1 MHEACEVR
9 RGQSLLVY
17 LVSLEAAVLA
27 DGAHHS
33 LGFDEVVGIIDGNGL
48 VLACPR
54 PLSEG
59 VEGEHGLVDPEELD
73 VLVPGGPARNAWC
86 IWVKRSR

>member
-1 MHEACEVR
+1 M
-9 RGQSLLVY
+9 Y

-27 DGAHHS
+27 DCARHS
-33 LGFDEVVGIIDGNGL
+33 LGFDVVVGIIDGNAL

-59 VEGEHGLVDPEELD
+59 VEGEHGLVDPKELD
-73 VLVPGGPARNAWC
+73 VLLPGGQ
-86 IWVKRSR
+86 